1 MESLA
6 FTLLPIFRRCCS
18 RAIVFGVFDDGL
30 LFLVFGGEIVLFIL
44 PGEGTGEAWVFLVT
58 APLLLMLFLDVDVIG
73 DFGSELLFS
82 LASLVVLVV
91 VIVAGLEFDQVF
103 IHFNIYK
110 LGTCFCENKNDHDN
124 DIFLKRIFK

>member
-44 PGEGTGEAWVFLVT
+44 PNECIGEAWVFLET
-58 APLLLMLFLDVDVIG
+58 APLLLF
-73 DFGSELLFS
+73 
-82 LASLVVLVV
+82 
-91 VIVAGLEFDQVF
+91 
-103 IHFNIYK
+103 
-110 LGTCFCENKNDHDN
+110 
-124 DIFLKRIFK
+124 